1 MDIFKKSVS
10 SYWEG
15 SQVRPPCS
23 VRYYLLIFMKILRF
37 FEIFGIIFG
46 IFEISLIFGGSVN
59 WGQVSIK
66 LSIRPLQV
74 SGWPLVRFLTLSF
87 DFFTFSKLVSK
98 FFLKFWISNFRELE
112 FNRKEVFR
120 VDHLVIKNGFWTFQ
134 IMSLVKHSRIQNFRY
149 YFYIKY
155 EHRND

>member
-1 MDIFKKSVS
+1 MFMNNHDQGCSENLTAERFKTKTIIIRLNSEKFQNRYFQKISFQLLIGVS
-10 SYWEG
+10 SSTAVQRE
-15 SQVRPPCS
+15 
-23 VRYYLLIFMKILRF
+23 ILSF
-37 FEIFGIIFG
+37 NLYENLEIFEIIFG

-98 FFLKFWISNFRELE
+98 FFLKF
-112 FNRKEVFR
+112 
-120 VDHLVIKNGFWTFQ
+120 
-134 IMSLVKHSRIQNFRY
+134 
-149 YFYIKY
+149 
-155 EHRND
+155 